1 MNATY
6 TSHTSQSLNVQVT
19 QIIQGATQSKNL
31 SVFTMKHT
39 LSLTCLSTQLSC
51 FSPVSRH
58 VPVFLFLL

>member
-19 QIIQGATQSKNL
+19 QIIRGATQSKNL

-39 LSLTCLSTQLSC
+39 PSLTCLSTQLSC
-51 FSPVSRH
+51 SVLSRRH

>member
-39 LSLTCLSTQLSC
+39 PSLTCLSTQLSC

-58 VPVFLFLL
+58 VPVFLFFL